1 MNKKYTLA
9 LIGLCCMGSTSAQSL
24 TQAKQ
29 WFEEGKFAE
38 AKPVFQ
44 KLVKQAPSNANYN
57 FWYGACCY
65 ETGDLKEAQ
74 PYLEKSAA
82 RKVINAYLYLGKLYY
97 SMYRFDEATE
107 NIEEH
112 IEWLEKKKRDTS
124 EAEKELDRCLQG
136 ARMLR
141 GTENVA
147 VIDSFVVDK
156 NDFLSAYKLSK
167 ESGTISMSE
176 DGSGTSF
183 INELGDKMIFTQ
195 ASGDGETHLYSRIK
209 LIDKWEDA
217 KLLEG
222 LNESGHNQNYPFMA
236 SDGIT
241 LYFGAQGSESMG
253 GYDIF
258 VTRYDS
264 DDNTYLRPDN
274 IGMPFNSPYN
284 DYMYALD
291 DLNDLGWFASDRYQP
306 EGKVC
311 IYVFVPNESKQVYD
325 YENTDP
331 QAIID
336 AACLKEIKKTWSDVD
351 KVRIARQ
358 HLAQVMY
365 GNNTEKKKGDFQFI
379 VDDNAIYHTLSDFR
393 SKEARQLYASLMQK
407 EKDLASMEESLE
419 NLRKAYQQSN
429 KAGKEK
435 LAPGILDKEKRTNEL
450 RRELEELTLSVRNTE
465 LKALK
470 Q

>member
-1 MNKKYTLA
+1 MNKKYALA
-9 LIGLCCMGSTSAQSL
+9 LIALCSMGGTFAQSL

-29 WFEEGKFAE
+29 WFLEGKFAE

-44 KLVKQAPSNANYN
+44 KLVKQAPSNASYN

-65 ETGDLKEAQ
+65 ETGELKESQ

-97 SMYRFDEATE
+97 TMYRFDEATE

-112 IEWLEKKKRDTS
+112 IQWLEKKKRDTS
-124 EAEKELDRCLQG
+124 EAEKELDRCRQA

-167 ESGTISMSE
+167 ESGDISFTE

-195 ASGDGETHLYSRIK
+195 ASENGETSLYSRIK
-209 LIDKWEDA
+209 LIDRWEDPRTV
-217 KLLEG
+217 KG
-222 LNESGHNQNYPFMA
+222 LNEAGYNQNYPFIA

-241 LYFGAQGSESMG
+241 LYFAAEGNESMG

-291 DLNDLGWFASDRYQP
+291 DLNNLGWFASDRYQP

-311 IYVFVPNESKQVYD
+311 VYVFVPNSTKQVYD
-325 YENTDP
+325 YETTD
-331 QAIID
+331 QQTIID
-336 AACLKEIKKTWSDVD
+336 AATLKEIKKTWSDPD
-351 KVRIARQ
+351 KVRIAKQ
-358 HLAQVMY
+358 HLAQVLY
-365 GNNTEKKKGDFQFI
+365 SGNTEKKKGDFRFV
-379 VDDNAIYHTLSDFR
+379 VDDNAVYHTLSDFR
-393 SKEARQLYASLMQK
+393 SKEARQMYASFLQK
-407 EKDLASMEESLE
+407 EKDLASLEESLT
-419 NLRKAYQQSN
+419 NLRAAYQQSN

-435 LAPGILDKEKRTNEL
+435 MAPGILDKEKRTNEL
-450 RRELEELTLSVRNTE
+450 RHELEQLTLSVRNAE